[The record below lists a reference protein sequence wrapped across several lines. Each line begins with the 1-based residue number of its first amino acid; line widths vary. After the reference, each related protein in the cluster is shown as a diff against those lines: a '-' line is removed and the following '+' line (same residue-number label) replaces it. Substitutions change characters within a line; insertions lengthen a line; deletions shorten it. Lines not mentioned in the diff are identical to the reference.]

1 MTSMNRREIIGVAS
15 SALVAMAATT
25 NKAAA
30 QAFDWKKYSGTKIS
44 VLFQKSPRSD
54 LLQQSIKEFE
64 DQTGISV
71 NFEAI
76 PEQQQR
82 QKMVVELASGAASF
96 DVAQA
101 SIAVQKRQIG
111 RGRWFTDLTPFFNS
125 ASANPDF
132 DVADFGQG
140 AISFAKQRDG
150 RLDMM
155 PMNLD
160 YWVLYYNKEILS
172 NAGVE
177 YPKNFDDIVKVCQK
191 VHKPSENRFGFVS
204 RGVKN
209 ANVPVWTTFLLGMN
223 QETIDATGKLITD
236 TADAVAAAEIYKRLN
251 SEFAPAGSSGF
262 NWAECQ
268 TVFSQ
273 GQAAFW
279 LDGIGFAAPLENP
292 QRSKIVGKVGYGIV
306 PAGPKAHHTAL
317 FGDALGIPESSKNK
331 QAAFYFLMWATNKSN
346 QAKMLRAGAGVP
358 SRTSPL
364 KDPSSQTGSVFGKE
378 WFQTLVASA
387 QIARSA
393 LPGIVPVT
401 EFRDIFGIALTNM
414 IGGSDPK
421 AELRKATEQFKPILD
436 QSERG

>member
-1 MTSMNRREIIGVAS
+1 MTMNRREAIGVTS
-15 SALVAMAATT
+15 TALVALASGA
-25 NKAAA
+25 NNAAA
-30 QAFDWKKYSGTKIS
+30 QAFDWKKYSGSRIS

-54 LLQQSIKEFE
+54 LLQQALKEFE
-64 DQTGISV
+64 TQTGISV

-111 RGRWFTDLTPFFNS
+111 RGRWFADLTPFFKAAS
-125 ASANPDF
+125 ASSDF
-132 DVADFGQG
+132 DAADFGQG
-140 AISFAKQRDG
+140 ALSYAKQRDG
-150 RLDMM
+150 RMDML

-177 YPKNFDDIVKVCQK
+177 YPKTFDDIIKVCQK
-191 VHKPSENRFGFVS
+191 VHKPSENKFGFVS

-209 ANVPVWTTFLLGMN
+209 ANVPVWTTLLLGMN
-223 QETIDATGKLITD
+223 QETVDGSGKLITD
-236 TADAVAAAEIYKRLN
+236 TDDAVAAAEIYKRLN
-251 SEFAPAGSSGF
+251 SEFAPAGSAGF

-292 QRSKIVGKVGYGIV
+292 QRSKIVGKVGYGVV
-306 PAGPKAHHTAL
+306 PAGPKANHTAL

-331 QAAFYFLMWATNKSN
+331 EAAFYFLMWATNKDN

-387 QIARSA
+387 QIARSP
-393 LPGIVPVT
+393 LPEIVPVT
-401 EFRDIFGIALTNM
+401 EFRDIFGVALTNM
-414 IGGSDPK
+414 IGGADAK
-421 AELRKATEQFKPILD
+421 TELRKATDQFRPVLE
-436 QSERG
+436 QSERQ